1 MDITQILTTGAPAR
15 FYCNGVRIGRAAY
28 EALMDRAY
36 SDGTLCCLS
45 TKAKQMPGGTFKRW
59 NYSVIS
65 EHPQR

>member
-1 MDITQILTTGAPAR
+1 MNMTQTLSPDGPAR
-15 FYCNGVRIGRAAY
+15 FYRDGRRIGRAAY
-28 EALMDRAY
+28 EALMGRAY

-65 EHPQR
+65 DRPQR